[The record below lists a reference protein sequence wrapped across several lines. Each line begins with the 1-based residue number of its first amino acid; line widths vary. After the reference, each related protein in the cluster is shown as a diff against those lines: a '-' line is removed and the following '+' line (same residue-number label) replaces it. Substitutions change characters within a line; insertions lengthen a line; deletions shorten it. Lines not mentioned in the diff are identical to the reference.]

1 MKQEPLAVPAYAQT
15 RDTTYTAVVVIESRE
30 EFAEYFVSH
39 LRIKGQ
45 VQSLLA
51 VACFSYS
58 EQSAVDLAVPEPGSE
73 HMSHVR
79 FKPTLLGLESIRDG
93 GGRVEAQLPGDSV
106 RGRQFER
113 RLPTDFLGE
122 TIDIP

>member
-1 MKQEPLAVPAYAQT
+1 MKQQPVAVPAYTQT
-15 RDTTYTAVVVIESRE
+15 WDTTYTAVVVVEPGE

-39 LRIKGQ
+39 LRIKGE
-45 VQSLLA
+45 VQFLPA
-51 VACFSYS
+51 VACFSHP
-58 EQSAVDLAVPEPGSE
+58 EQSAIELAIPEPGSE
-73 HMSHVR
+73 YMSHVR
-79 FKPTLLGLESIRDG
+79 FQPALLGIGSIRDRG
-93 GGRVEAQLPGDSV
+93 GGVEAQLPGDSV